1 MPWHPAV
8 VIAFLTGLI
17 ASGHISTNIY
27 APSLPSMV
35 TFFGTDAASVQM
47 TISVYMACFAFG
59 QLVYGPL
66 SDRFGRRPVL
76 LGGLVI
82 FVATTLLIIVL
93 PSLYR
98 SIDLVIIGRGLQ
110 ALGACAGPVVA
121 RAIMRDLYT
130 REETAK
136 VMAYVALA
144 MGLAPAF
151 APVLGGYLEV
161 WFDWRASFA
170 AVLVFAAAVFL
181 AALRMPETNKHRESI
196 AAENPITMITNYRQL
211 LVSREYW
218 SFISAG
224 SLVFGAMFVFQV
236 SAPFVTIELLG
247 YSPAAYGWI
256 SVSGIAGYMI
266 GSLVTSRITD
276 RVGVDRMVPLG
287 VGLVT
292 IGGAA
297 FFIFGV
303 AGHLSVWSVFG
314 PLSFM
319 AFGMAILFPSTLAGS
334 VSVYPRIAGAA
345 AALYGFIQM
354 MAAAVTITIVGMLE
368 DGTHMPMVWV
378 ISVAV
383 AGAFLAVLVSSPSR
397 NRRGGPLA
405 GQGAAT

>member
-47 TISVYMACFAFG
+47 TISIYMACFALG
-59 QLVYGPL
+59 QLIYGPL

-76 LGGLVI
+76 LGGLLI
-82 FVATTLLIIVL
+82 FVATTVLIIVL
-93 PSLYR
+93 PSLYL
-98 SIDLVIIGRGLQ
+98 SIDLVIAGRGLQ
-110 ALGACAGPVVA
+110 ALGACAGPIVA

-161 WFDWRASFA
+161 WFDWRASFV
-170 AVLVFAAAVFL
+170 AVLVFAGAVFL
-181 AALRMPETNKHRESI
+181 AALRMPETNKYRAAN
-196 AAENPITMITNYRQL
+196 AAERPITLITNYAML
-211 LVSREYW
+211 LRSREYW
-218 SFISAG
+218 SYVSAG

-236 SAPFVTIELLG
+236 GAPFVTIDLLG
-247 YSPAAYGWI
+247 YSPAAYGWL
-256 SVSGIAGYMI
+256 SVSGIGGYMI
-266 GSLVTSRITD
+266 GSVVTSRITD
-276 RVGVDRMVPLG
+276 RVGVERMVPMG
-287 VGLVT
+287 VVLVT
-292 IGGAA
+292 VGAAA
-297 FFIFGV
+297 FFVMGI
-303 AGHLSVWSVFG
+303 AGYLSVWSVFG
-314 PLSFM
+314 PLAFM
-319 AFGMAILFPSTLAGS
+319 AFGMALLFPSTLAGS

-354 MAAAVTITIVGMLE
+354 MTAAITITIVGLLA

-378 ISVAV
+378 ITVAIAGSFLSVV
-383 AGAFLAVLVSSPSR
+383 VSSPSR
-397 NRRGGPLA
+397 GRRRDSVPE
-405 GQGAAT
+405 TTP